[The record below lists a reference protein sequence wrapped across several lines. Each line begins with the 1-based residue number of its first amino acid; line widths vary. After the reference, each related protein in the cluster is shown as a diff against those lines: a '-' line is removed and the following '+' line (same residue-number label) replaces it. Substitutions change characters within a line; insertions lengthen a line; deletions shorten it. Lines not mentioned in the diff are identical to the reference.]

1 MTDYNKERR
10 EKIFNGVQEKFGFVP
25 NVLKEVGNS
34 IVALET
40 YMAAGTALEY
50 STLTPVEVN
59 AVQLKVSSKNECHYC
74 TRAHTAL
81 GKMLETPPD
90 HLTAIRQGDLP
101 TDERLANLVSTTHLL
116 MDKKGFLDAQDLKEV
131 SDKGISQAELYDLIA
146 IIAQKTISNYVNH
159 IANTRVDD
167 AFAD

>member
-1 MTDYNKERR
+1 MTNENKERKD
-10 EKIFNGVQEKFGFVP
+10 KIFSGVQEKFGFVP
-25 NVLKEVGNS
+25 NVIKEVGNS

-40 YMAAGTALEY
+40 YMAAGAALEY

-59 AVQLKVSSKNECHYC
+59 AVQLTVSAKNECHYC

-81 GKMLETPPD
+81 GKMLETSPD
-90 HLTAIRQGDLP
+90 DLAAIRQGELP
-101 TDERLANLVSTTHLL
+101 AGERMANLVSTARLL
-116 MDKKGFLDAQDLKEV
+116 MDKKGFLNGQDLENV
-131 SDKGISQAELYDLIA
+131 SDKSISRAELYDIIA

-167 AFAD
+167 AFSE